1 MAQEG
6 WSGNRWK
13 KKYKDLVQEQEQA
26 EEHWQQQRE
35 NLQRGLAKVSVAA
48 QGQDKTLDA
57 ALKNLRKS
65 LLKDTGETALAP
77 HMDTLEAG
85 IHAMDKSRAKR
96 TLVAADS
103 LSRLLQQLQDLA
115 IDSSA
120 SRAINKLDRQLKK
133 ASGRASDPFD
143 IEMWLEQVAAA
154 QGTAF
159 ASLATSA
166 FQSSESSP
174 SWFQRLTQS
183 DKDGGQS
190 NKDAEGAATTEAV
203 AESSANPDEAASAS
217 VDSPEGQ
224 AQTTEQAGFSGGVS
238 AAVTSTDDAI
248 ESENQPFD
256 LESVKDLKQKS
267 SSEDGYD
274 SIRVEVVAVLLA
286 LLADIEVPPDA
297 QPVADQLYKDLQ
309 NGLDWAELL
318 PALDNV
324 VTVVTSALGR
334 DQHEFEQF
342 LQSLNQ
348 QLLEIAS
355 FISFVDNSQLI
366 GEEQARELTATLGNQ
381 VGQIEAS
388 FSSFSGQS
396 TQEVSE
402 LKRSVAGNLQSI
414 VASLEQFQLEQNE
427 QHKSMSEQLAEM
439 SQRVEKMEEES
450 RQANE
455 NLQKQREKLLRDTLT
470 NLPNR
475 EAYNIRLQQEF
486 DRWQRYQRPL
496 VFAIADIDLFKRIN
510 DDYGHAAG
518 DKVLKIIART
528 LQKQLRKT
536 DFIARFGG
544 EEFVMLLPETNLE
557 AAELA
562 LEKLRAAVEACPFRF
577 RDKPLTITSS
587 FGATQFA
594 EGDSIATAFDRAD
607 RALYQA
613 KDAGRNG
620 YKTLLKSD
628 G

>member
-13 KKYKDLVQEQEQA
+13 KKYKELVQEQEQA

-85 IHAMDKSRAKR
+85 IHAMDKSRVKR
-96 TLVAADS
+96 TLVSADS

-133 ASGRASDPFD
+133 ASGRAGDPFD

-159 ASLATSA
+159 ASLASSD
-166 FQSSESSP
+166 FQSTESSP

-183 DKDGGQS
+183 NNDVEQS
-190 NKDAEGAATTEAV
+190 NKDAEEAISAAGLAEGSNKPQVETT
-203 AESSANPDEAASAS
+203 S
-217 VDSPEGQ
+217 VDKTEGQ
-224 AQTTEQAGFSGGVS
+224 AQTTEQAESSSVVS
-238 AAVTSTDDAI
+238 TEVRSTDDEI

-256 LESVKDLKQKS
+256 LDSVKDLQQKS
-267 SSEDGYD
+267 QSEDGYD

-309 NGLDWAELL
+309 NGLEWADLL

-366 GEEQARELTATLGNQ
+366 GEEQTRELTATLGNQ

-402 LKRSVAGNLQSI
+402 LKRSVAGSLQSI

-439 SQRVEKMEEES
+439 SKRVEKMEEEA

-496 VFAIADIDLFKRIN
+496 VFAIADVDLFKRIN

-544 EEFVMLLPETNLE
+544 EEFVMLLPETSLE

-562 LEKLRAAVEACPFRF
+562 LEKLRAAVEVCPFRF
-577 RDKPLTITSS
+577 RDKPLTITAS

-607 RALYQA
+607 RALYKA

-628 G
+628 S

>member
-13 KKYKDLVQEQEQA
+13 KKYKELVQEQEQA

-57 ALKNLRKS
+57 ALKILRKS

-85 IHAMDKSRAKR
+85 IHAMDKSRVKR

-159 ASLATSA
+159 ASLASSD
-166 FQSSESSP
+166 FQSTDSSP

-183 DKDGGQS
+183 NNDVEQS
-190 NKDAEGAATTEAV
+190 NKDAEEAISAAGLTEGSNKPQVETT
-203 AESSANPDEAASAS
+203 S
-217 VDSPEGQ
+217 VDKTEGQ
-224 AQTTEQAGFSGGVS
+224 AQTTEQAESSSVVGAEVR
-238 AAVTSTDDAI
+238 STDDEI
-248 ESENQPFD
+248 ESDNQPFD
-256 LESVKDLKQKS
+256 LDSVKDLQQKS
-267 SSEDGYD
+267 QSEDGYD

-297 QPVADQLYKDLQ
+297 QPIADQLYKDLQ
-309 NGLDWAELL
+309 NGLEWAELL

-366 GEEQARELTATLGNQ
+366 GEEQTRELTVTLGNQ

-402 LKRSVAGNLQSI
+402 LKRSVAGSLQSI

-427 QHKSMSEQLAEM
+427 QHKSMSEQLTEM
-439 SQRVEKMEEES
+439 SKRVEKMEEEA

-496 VFAIADIDLFKRIN
+496 VFAIADVDLFKRIN

-544 EEFVMLLPETNLE
+544 EEFVMLLPETSLE

-577 RDKPLTITSS
+577 KDKPLTITSS

-607 RALYQA
+607 RALYKA

-628 G
+628 S

>member
-1 MAQEG
+1 M
-6 WSGNRWK
+6 
-13 KKYKDLVQEQEQA
+13 
-26 EEHWQQQRE
+26 
-35 NLQRGLAKVSVAA
+35 
-48 QGQDKTLDA
+48 
-57 ALKNLRKS
+57 
-65 LLKDTGETALAP
+65 
-77 HMDTLEAG
+77 
-85 IHAMDKSRAKR
+85 
-96 TLVAADS
+96 
-103 LSRLLQQLQDLA
+103 
-115 IDSSA
+115 
-120 SRAINKLDRQLKK
+120 
-133 ASGRASDPFD
+133 
-143 IEMWLEQVAAA
+143 
-154 QGTAF
+154 
-159 ASLATSA
+159 
-166 FQSSESSP
+166 
-174 SWFQRLTQS
+174 
-183 DKDGGQS
+183 
-190 NKDAEGAATTEAV
+190 
-203 AESSANPDEAASAS
+203 
-217 VDSPEGQ
+217 
-224 AQTTEQAGFSGGVS
+224 
-238 AAVTSTDDAI
+238 
-248 ESENQPFD
+248 
-256 LESVKDLKQKS
+256 
-267 SSEDGYD
+267 
-274 SIRVEVVAVLLA
+274 VAVLLA

-544 EEFVMLLPETNLE
+544 EEFVMLLPETSSGSR
-557 AAELA
+557 
-562 LEKLRAAVEACPFRF
+562 RAGARKVARCGRS
-577 RDKPLTITSS
+577 LSVS
-587 FGATQFA
+587 FPG
-594 EGDSIATAFDRAD
+594 
-607 RALYQA
+607 
-613 KDAGRNG
+613 
-620 YKTLLKSD
+620 
-628 G
+628 